1 MLNLLQNFEQFEIEK
16 YDQLRRGAL
25 PPVRWHGQA
34 AYVPHQ
40 LCTAAGRAEVSVRN
54 VQVLSFVVK

>member
-1 MLNLLQNFEQFEIEK
+1 MLNLLQNFEHFEIVK
-16 YDQLRRGAL
+16 YDQLWRGAL
-25 PPVRWHGQA
+25 PAVRRHGQA

-54 VQVLSFVVK
+54 IQVLSFVVK